1 MPTAARVSI
10 VTLRKWFPPHDPLAA
25 KIARLCI
32 LREDL
37 LIEMQGVY
45 VEDIKELDES
55 SPQSRRIY
63 FLRNLIRTQME
74 LSGAL
79 QTLLISPE
87 FKDLLDKA
95 PEEIQRAFC
104 EAAAVIRKA
113 HPAAKDVRND
123 ICGHVRESAVQA
135 ALERID
141 PDSWDFL
148 DVGREANLTHY
159 KFAGELT
166 AEILLKDVSKEERR
180 TISSSKFATIAD
192 LLPTFALIEVCLRLY
207 AQDRGLLPRR
217 G

>member
-55 SPQSRRIY
+55 SPQSRKMY

-74 LSGAL
+74 LSGAI
-79 QTLLISPE
+79 QTLLISSE

-95 PEEIQRAFC
+95 PEEIQKAFR
-104 EAAAVIRKA
+104 EAAAIIGKA
-113 HPAAKDVRND
+113 HPVARDVRND
-123 ICGHVRESAVQA
+123 ICGHVRESAVRA

-141 PDSWDFL
+141 PDSWGFL
-148 DVGREANLTHY
+148 DVGRRANLTHY

-166 AEILLKDVSKEERR
+166 AEILLKDVTKEERG

-192 LLPTFALIEVCLRLY
+192 LVQTFALIEVCLRMY